1 MQFNS
6 HFHLAGK
13 HARLT
18 ASRPHWLKY
27 DEDKLDRVFFAMEE
41 AERGTKLHEYAA
53 MAIRLGQKQPN
64 TRTTMAMY
72 INDAI
77 GYRMTPEQPL
87 FYSVNCFGTPDA
99 ISFRNNVLRIHDLKT
114 GVTQAKMDQLMVYT
128 ALFCMEYQFD
138 PNKIEIF
145 LRIYQ
150 NDQINQFVPLPDDI
164 FHIQDKIITFSK
176 RIDYLKEAL

>member
-64 TRTTMAMY
+64 SRTTMSMY

-77 GYRMTPEQPL
+77 
-87 FYSVNCFGTPDA
+87 
-99 ISFRNNVLRIHDLKT
+99 
-114 GVTQAKMDQLMVYT
+114 
-128 ALFCMEYQFD
+128 
-138 PNKIEIF
+138 
-145 LRIYQ
+145 
-150 NDQINQFVPLPDDI
+150 
-164 FHIQDKIITFSK
+164 
-176 RIDYLKEAL
+176 